1 MKFDKSQKIGKGWQ
15 YTVYD
20 LGNGRV
26 YKKFNTR
33 LEAYRIML
41 KDRWYVFWRF
51 PGYFKEMKKNVE
63 KSFQFLEKN
72 EIDGNLIGNFRRR
85 KGLDYEQDNATPLKD
100 YCKKFSED
108 KKKECRIVVD
118 RFIKLVNIF
127 YSNYGCMDKAMKF
140 GKNFG
145 IDNNG
150 QVVLIDIGE
159 IWFKPK
165 SVKKRVEERTW
176 SSVENMEGVPKYLRK
191 YYIQE
196 LDTIFLD
203 DFKLRD

>member
-1 MKFDKSQKIGKGWQ
+1 MKFDKNQRVGKGWQ

-26 YKKFNTR
+26 YKKFNTK

-41 KDRWYVFWRF
+41 KDRWYIFWRL
-51 PGYFKEMKKNVE
+51 PGYLKKMKKNVK

-72 EIDGNLIGNFRRR
+72 DIDGDLIGNFKRR
-85 KGLDYEQDNATPLKD
+85 KGLDYEQDKAVPLKD
-100 YCKKFSED
+100 YCKKLSRD
-108 KKKECRIVVD
+108 SKKECRAIVD
-118 RFIKLVNIF
+118 KFIKLVDTL
-127 YSNYGCMDKAMKF
+127 YSDYGCMDKAMKF

-159 IWFKPK
+159 IWFEPK
-165 SVKKRVEERTW
+165 SIKKRVKKRTW
-176 SSVENMEGVPKYLRK
+176 LNVDNMEGVLKYLRE

-196 LDTIFLD
+196 LDKIFLA